1 MIPWELIWQVVFIAI
16 LLAFALMSVLVTI
29 FGAKDIGTL
38 VGRLRQSETEAKDL
52 QETKES

>member
-16 LLAFALMSVLVTI
+16 LMSVLVTI